1 MDGQELA
8 ERIARHLRRLP
19 EDREALMK
27 ALVAALSAQELVG
40 EKIEQAL
47 GVLLHT
53 LIRRTQYVPT
63 VRQDGFCARTAAG
76 AVLCAMI
83 AWERD
88 VIDSGQE
95 NLLLGTELKV
105 ALHKVGEGWVA
116 RVTDES

>member
-19 EDREALMK
+19 QDRESLMK

-40 EKIEQAL
+40 EQIERVL
-47 GVLLHT
+47 GMLVHT
-53 LIRRTQYVPT
+53 LVRRTQYVPS
-63 VRQDGFCARTAAG
+63 RDSSGYCARTATG

-88 VIDSGQE
+88 LIDSGQE
-95 NLLLGTELKV
+95 NLLLGTELRV
-105 ALHKVGEGWVA
+105 SLHKSDDGWVA
-116 RVTDES
+116 RVTEES